1 MVLITYTKQRIVY
14 LQNLGYRP
22 PTIKKL
28 LQKEGI
34 MVTRQS
40 VHRFLNAYRE
50 TGTIRRREG
59 LGRPSKLTPVVRD
72 FVEQKMMED
81 NKTTALQLYK
91 HLMDN
96 GILISLATILRCC
109 TSSDWMFRGSAY
121 CQLIRSENKSK
132 RLDWAREYLHEADNG
147 FEDMVWTDES
157 SIQVE
162 THKKF

>member
-1 MVLITYTKQRIVY
+1 
-14 LQNLGYRP
+14 
-22 PTIKKL
+22 
-28 LQKEGI
+28 
-34 MVTRQS
+34 
-40 VHRFLNAYRE
+40 
-50 TGTIRRREG
+50 
-59 LGRPSKLTPVVRD
+59 
-72 FVEQKMMED
+72 MED
-81 NKTTALQLYK
+81 DKTTALQLYK